1 MDSPKAEVCAL
12 QELSPELTGRRKRQ
26 DYLCQLG
33 IVMDKKSSFVQ
44 KSLANP
50 SQEPFNNDSTLGN
63 SWLFGQSTVID
74 DSLIGKRASNVDELN
89 DQDDFRI
96 NFLRKLAY
104 LKVWVPQAQR
114 PPKHQTVLVFDWDD
128 TLLCTSYLVSK
139 GNNRL
144 PRHVEQYL
152 CSTQQV
158 ARRLLERALQS
169 GHTFIITNAKN
180 GWVEHS
186 AAKWA
191 PGLLPV
197 LQKVRVISA
206 RSKYEPQFPGQVS
219 KWKVEAF
226 LEVQRTLNSP
236 IITNLI
242 SIGDSTFELDAAHV
256 MASQFDTALIKTVKL
271 REHPSPEGLYKQLDL
286 VSQKFERII
295 GNARNLKIGL
305 EPKPLS
311 TNA

>member
-169 GHTFIITNAKN
+169 GHTFIITNAQN
-180 GWVEHS
+180 GCVEQS

-197 LQKVRVISA
+197 LLKVRVISA
-206 RSKYEPQFPGQVS
+206 RSKYESQFPCQVS

-226 LEVQRTLNSP
+226 LDVQRKLNSQ
-236 IITNLI
+236 ISTNLI
-242 SIGDSTFELDAAHV
+242 SIGDSMFEMDAVHV
-256 MASQFDTALIKTVKL
+256 MAKQFDTAVIKTIKL
-271 REHPSPEGLYKQLDL
+271 RENPSPEALYKQLDL
-286 VSQKFERII
+286 VSQRFECII
-295 GNARNLKIGL
+295 DNARNLKISL
-305 EPKPLS
+305 EQKPLG
-311 TNA
+311 

>member
-1 MDSPKAEVCAL
+1 MDSLKTEGCAL
-12 QELSPELTGRRKRQ
+12 QGLPPALTGSRRRQ
-26 DYLCQLG
+26 AYLRQLG
-33 IVMDKKSSFVQ
+33 IGMDAKASFAQTPVTTV
-44 KSLANP
+44 
-50 SQEPFNNDSTLGN
+50 SQEPLNSDSTTGN
-63 SWLFGQSTVID
+63 SWLPGQSIVID
-74 DSLIGKRASNVDELN
+74 ESLTGKCACSVEKLN
-89 DQDDFRI
+89 DQDDFRR

-104 LKVWVPQAQR
+104 SKVWVPQAQR
-114 PPKHQTVLVFDWDD
+114 PPTHQTVIVFDWDD
-128 TLLCTSYLVSK
+128 TLLCTSFLSSQ
-139 GNNRL
+139 GDDGL
-144 PRHVEQYL
+144 PMHIEQHL
-152 CSTQQV
+152 RSTQQV

-169 GHTFIITNAKN
+169 GHTFIITNATN
-180 GWVEHS
+180 GWVEYS